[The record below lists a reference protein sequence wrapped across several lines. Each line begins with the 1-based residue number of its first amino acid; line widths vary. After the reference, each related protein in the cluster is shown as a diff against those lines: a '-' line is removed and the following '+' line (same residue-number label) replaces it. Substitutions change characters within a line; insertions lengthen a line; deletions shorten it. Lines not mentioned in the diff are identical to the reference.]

1 MGKNLVKK
9 TDETIDPTRDQKI
22 GFKAALLTL
31 FLCLLWGG
39 NGVAT
44 KISLQGIPPLALAG
58 FRFGLGFICI
68 ALWALWTHTPLRVRS
83 GELYPLTLVGLLF
96 ILQISFLNLGL
107 ERTLV
112 IYSTTIFSIYPLM
125 IALLAHCFIP
135 GDQLVIRNFLGF
147 VIAFLGIIVLFVGK
161 FHPESR
167 NLWLG
172 NLFTLFSSLCLSILF
187 VYTKKIMRG
196 INPVKLLFWQM
207 VYGVPG
213 FFLLSFF
220 LEKRL
225 DPSLLTSKVIGALLY
240 QGVIVAGFCFIGRN
254 LLLKRYPA
262 SKLSAFFFTNPLFGI
277 ILSVLILHE
286 PITRQLLVGGSLI
299 ACGIYLANSR

>member
-1 MGKNLVKK
+1 MRKNLTKK
-9 TDETIDPTRDQKI
+9 VDEAVDPIRDQKI
-22 GFKAALLTL
+22 DFKAALWTL

-68 ALWALWTHTPLRVRS
+68 ALWALWTRTPLRIRS
-83 GELYPLTLVGLLF
+83 GELYPLTFVGLLF

-112 IYSTTIFSIYPLM
+112 IYSTIIFSIYPLI
-125 IALLAHCFIP
+125 IALLAHYFIP
-135 GDQLVIRNFLGF
+135 GDQLVTRNFLGF
-147 VIAFLGIIVLFVGK
+147 VIAFLGVLVLFIGK
-161 FHPESR
+161 FHPESKSI
-167 NLWLG
+167 WLG
-172 NLFTLFSSLCLSILF
+172 NLFTLLSSVCLSILF

-196 INPVKLLFWQM
+196 IDPVKLLFWQM

-213 FFLLSFF
+213 FLLLSIF
-220 LEKRL
+220 LEKKIN
-225 DPSLLTSKVIGALLY
+225 PSLLTAKVIGALLY
-240 QGVIVAGFCFIGRN
+240 QGIIVAGFCFIGRN

-286 PITRQLLVGGSLI
+286 PITGELLVGGSLI
-299 ACGIYLANSR
+299 ACGIYLANSK